1 LGIFGVFLGIF
12 DEKIRKNIFSG
23 QKPTFFLKLIE
34 KMKKYIITKKNFWPF
49 DQKVILAEF

>member
-34 KMKKYIITKKNFWPF
+34 KMKKYIIIKKNFWPF
-49 DQKVILAEF
+49 DQKVILGDF